1 MRDGAL
7 GGASE
12 RAIAESEFR
21 GAVEVI
27 FGERCKAA
35 WLSGS
40 FLYKG
45 AKPGRSDIDVVIVL
59 DEATALPADEATTE
73 RIRAFVDVYLDVHAR
88 LGLDPDLEFPA
99 EYVVP
104 RAIEEAI
111 TWRGLSL
118 HGSVADA
125 FPAVENSDY
134 WLGRPDRWFNAW
146 LSETAF
152 SHFLTGDALFHSA
165 AKLAAWKTIL
175 RFLLLR
181 GGGQAM
187 GLEDFWTGLAQFG
200 VKESYLPFWP
210 QEESWVRR
218 AIDDLVAEGS
228 AERVADRV
236 SPSLLWLDHWEKQ
249 IQSAIDDH
257 EATGPL
263 LLPPGPHDEIAAYAE
278 RRWMAMAPALG
289 QRPTSSVDV

>member
-1 MRDGAL
+1 MRDGSL

-21 GAVEVI
+21 HAVETI
-27 FGERCKAA
+27 FADRCKAA

-45 AKPGRSDIDVVIVL
+45 AKPGRSDIDVVVVL
-59 DEATALPADEATTE
+59 DERTALPADHDTIR
-73 RIRAFVDVYLDVHAR
+73 RIRAFVDVYLDLHAR
-88 LGLDPDLEFPA
+88 LGLDPDLDFPA

-104 RAIEEAI
+104 QAIEEAI
-111 TWRGLSL
+111 SWRGLSL
-118 HGSVADA
+118 QGSVADA

-152 SHFLTGDALFHSA
+152 SHFLTGDAVFHSA
-165 AKLAAWKTIL
+165 AKLTAWKTIL

-181 GGGQAM
+181 GDGQPM
-187 GLEDFWTGLAQFG
+187 GLENFWTGLAQFG

-210 QEESWVRR
+210 QEESWVQR
-218 AIDDLVAEGS
+218 AIDDLVVEGS
-228 AERVADRV
+228 AVRVADRV
-236 SPSLLWLDHWEKQ
+236 APSPFWLAQWEKQ
-249 IQSAIDDH
+249 IQAAIDAHD
-257 EATGPL
+257 ESGPL
-263 LLPPGPHDEIAAYAE
+263 LLPPGPHDEIAAFAE
-278 RRWMAMAPALG
+278 RRWSERAASGEERL
-289 QRPTSSVDV
+289 TSNAEA